1 MKDRLRQIS
10 KLLIGQ
16 FHFVRVIRIPTQ
28 SFIHTEEIG
37 SFILLLASA
46 AALIWANFPWSD
58 SYADFWDITI
68 SFDFHILAISEDLR
82 HVVNDGLMAV
92 FFFLVGLEIKRE
104 LVHGEL
110 SSFRKAAV
118 PALAAVG
125 GMAMPALIFL
135 LFNRSGEGT
144 VGWGIPMATDI
155 AFALGALALLGRRV
169 PAELR
174 VFLLGL
180 AVVDDLGA
188 IAVIALFYTD
198 TIHWTDLGLGI
209 AMLGVIAA
217 CIRIGVRS
225 LGFYIILSVLMWQF
239 FLESG
244 IHATLAG
251 VLLAAIIPSEPYVKR
266 KDYADA
272 VEELLHDFRTAM
284 ANGDEEKAQGIAE
297 QIEKLSSGTEG
308 PVERLEGIVH
318 PWVSYIIL
326 PIFAL
331 ANAGI
336 IFTTDTLSEAISSRI
351 TLGIGVALLA
361 GNAIGVFGMTWLA
374 VRLGIGQL
382 PSGVTW
388 GHVLGVAFLAGIGFT
403 VAIFISGIAFD
414 DPALVNQAKMGIFF
428 ASALAGVT
436 GYLFLRITSARTS
449 EARTQGNGEAQQ
461 GREANLGP

>member
-1 MKDRLRQIS
+1 M
-10 KLLIGQ
+10 
-16 FHFVRVIRIPTQ
+16 
-28 SFIHTEEIG
+28 
-37 SFILLLASA
+37 
-46 AALIWANFPWSD
+46 
-58 SYADFWDITI
+58 
-68 SFDFHILAISEDLR
+68 
-82 HVVNDGLMAV
+82 
-92 FFFLVGLEIKRE
+92 
-104 LVHGEL
+104 
-110 SSFRKAAV
+110 

-174 VFLLGL
+174 VFLLAL

-209 AMLGVIAA
+209 AMLGLIAA

-251 VLLAAIIPSEPYVKR
+251 VLLAAIIPSEPYIKR

-272 VEELLHDFRTAM
+272 VEELLHDFRAAM

-336 IFTTDTLSEAISSRI
+336 IFTADTLSEAISSRI
-351 TLGIGVALLA
+351 TLGIAVALLA
-361 GNAIGVFGMTWLA
+361 GNVIGVFGMTWLA

-388 GHVLGVAFLAGIGFT
+388 RHILGVAFLAGIGFT

-428 ASALAGVT
+428 ASLLGGRYRVSVPAHYECPNLRSAYPREWGGPT
-436 GYLFLRITSARTS
+436 GA
-449 EARTQGNGEAQQ
+449 
-461 GREANLGP
+461 